1 MENEKES
8 AGNPAGK
15 KQRDVIC
22 AMARGEPL
30 ESALA
35 ACQVTEEEFIDW
47 VCGGKFPVYAASLA
61 RGFAET
67 KAAYVWDELMKLAGE
82 GNVSAMRLYLDV
94 LYRKPGGRTDS
105 PSDNP
110 SGGTGADPE
119 LTGLRDS
126 IFNGEKG
133 GE

>member
-1 MENEKES
+1 MENEKE
-8 AGNPAGK
+8 PAEQ
-15 KQRDVIC
+15 KQRDVVC
-22 AMARGEPL
+22 AMARGESL

-35 ACQVTEEEFIDW
+35 ACRVTEEEFIDW

-67 KAAYVWDELMKLAGE
+67 KAAYVWSELMKLANE

-94 LYRKPGGRTDS
+94 LYRKPGGRTD
-105 PSDNP
+105 NP
-110 SGGTGADPE
+110 SGGTGADQE
-119 LTGLRDS
+119 LTGLRES
-126 IFNGEKG
+126 IFTGEKG

>member
-1 MENEKES
+1 MENVKES
-8 AGNPAGK
+8 AGSPTEQ
-15 KQRDVIC
+15 KQRDVVC
-22 AMARGEPL
+22 AMARGESL

-35 ACQVTEEEFIDW
+35 ACQVAEEEFIDW
-47 VCGGKFPVYAASLA
+47 VCGGKFPMYAASLA

-67 KAAYVWDELMKLAGE
+67 KAAYVWSELMKLAKE

-94 LYRKPGGRTDS
+94 LYRKNGGR
-105 PSDNP
+105 PENP
-110 SGGTGADPE
+110 SGGTGADQE
-119 LTGLRDS
+119 LAGLRES